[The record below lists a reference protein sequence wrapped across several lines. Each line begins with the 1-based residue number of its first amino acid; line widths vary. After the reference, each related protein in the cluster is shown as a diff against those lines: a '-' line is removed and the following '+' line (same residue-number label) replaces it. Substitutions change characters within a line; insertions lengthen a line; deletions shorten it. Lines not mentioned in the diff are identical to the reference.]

1 VKNEYTS
8 RKLSPHQ
15 LLVFGFTGMILLGT
29 ALLMLPYSTTQGIS
43 VTDALFTS
51 TSAVCVTGLIVKNTL
66 LDFTPFGKG
75 VILLLIQIGG
85 LGYMSMA
92 TFLALLIG
100 RKIGL
105 SERILIKESLN
116 IATLEGIIRFMK
128 GMLVFVFLAEGVGA
142 LLLTLRFLKA
152 FPLKDAVFQGI
163 FHSVSAFNNA
173 GFSLF
178 QDSLIRF
185 RGDIVVNLIIMS
197 LIVLGGIGFLV
208 VDDLYGWVKKR
219 QKKLMLHT
227 LIVLTST
234 AFLIIVGAS
243 LFYFNERNYFFAH
256 SGLSSLETV
265 ITSLFASVTARTA
278 GFNTI
283 DYSVLQPATIFLT
296 IILMLIGA
304 SPGSTG
310 GGIKTTTVTVV
321 IMNLW
326 CTIKGRK
333 DTVMFKRRV
342 PEALIS
348 RSFVV
353 LALAV
358 IFINIITLVIIDI
371 EHTGFQQTMF
381 EVVSAFGTVGL
392 STGDGG
398 ARSFCATFSDL
409 SKIIIIFTMLAG
421 RLGPLTLFMALLG
434 QKEERIRYP
443 EGRIM
448 IG

>member
-1 VKNEYTS
+1 
-8 RKLSPHQ
+8 
-15 LLVFGFTGMILLGT
+15 MILLGT
-29 ALLMLPYSTTQGIS
+29 ALLLLPYATTGGIS
-43 VTDALFTS
+43 LTDALFTA
-51 TSAVCVTGLIVKNTL
+51 TSAVCVTGLTVKDTL
-66 LDFTPFGKG
+66 TDFTTFGKV

-92 TFLALLIG
+92 TLLALLIG

-116 IATLEGIIRFMK
+116 IATFEGIIRFMK
-128 GMLVFVFLAEGVGA
+128 GMLVFVFLAEGLGA
-142 LLLTLRFLKA
+142 LILSLRFMRDT
-152 FPLKDAVFQGI
+152 PLKDAVFKGI

-185 RGDIVVNLIIMS
+185 RGDVTVNVTVMS

-208 VDDLYGWVKKR
+208 VDDIYGRLRKK

-227 LIVLTST
+227 LIVLVST
-234 AFLIIVGAS
+234 GLLTAAGAF
-243 LFYFNERNYFFAH
+243 LFYFNERKYLFAR
-256 SGLSSLETV
+256 SGPDSLETV
-265 ITSLFASVTARTA
+265 LTSLFASVTARTA

-283 DYSVLQPATIFLT
+283 DYSALQPATIFLT

-310 GGIKTTTVTVV
+310 GGIKTTTFTVV

-353 LALAV
+353 LAIAV

-371 EHTGFQQTMF
+371 EHTGFQKTMF

-398 ARSFCATFSDL
+398 SRSFCATFSGP

-434 QKEERIRYP
+434 QREERIRYP

>member
-1 VKNEYTS
+1 MKDEYTS

-29 ALLMLPYSTTQGIS
+29 ALLMLPYSTTRGITI
-43 VTDALFTS
+43 TDALFTS

-66 LDFTPFGKG
+66 VDFTAFGKG
-75 VILLLIQIGG
+75 VILVLIQIGG

-128 GMLVFVFLAEGVGA
+128 GMLFFVFLAEGTGA
-142 LLLTLRFLKA
+142 VILTLRFMKE
-152 FPLKDAVFQGI
+152 FPLKEAVFQGV

-185 RGDIVVNLIIMS
+185 RGDVTINLTIMS

-227 LIVLTST
+227 LIVLIST
-234 AFLIIVGAS
+234 AFLIIVGAF
-243 LFYFNERNYFFAH
+243 LFYFNERRYFFAA
-256 SGLSSLETV
+256 SGPSSLETV
-265 ITSLFASVTARTA
+265 LTSLFASVTARTA

-304 SPGSTG
+304 SPGGTG

-326 CTIKGRK
+326 STIKGRK

-371 EHTGFQQTMF
+371 EHTGFQKTMF

-398 ARSFCATFSDL
+398 ARSFCATFSDP